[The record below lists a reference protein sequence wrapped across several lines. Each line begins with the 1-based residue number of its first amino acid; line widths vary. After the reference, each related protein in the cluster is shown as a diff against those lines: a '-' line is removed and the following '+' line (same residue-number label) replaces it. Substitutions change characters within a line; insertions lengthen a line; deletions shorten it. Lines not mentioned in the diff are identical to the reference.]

1 MVFDFEQSKALV
13 KAADN
18 YLDGLPEEEESLL
31 ALPAPDAFSD
41 LNQSDI
47 DETKSLGGASQMTK
61 LSDRNFVDI
70 NKSAAGRTRFMLGQR
85 VTDRLSE
92 DQRAKL
98 DEIDKEIDD
107 NLEAIM

>member
-1 MVFDFEQSKALV
+1 MNKEQESDIDSDEYRDMVFDFEQSKAIV

-18 YLDGLPEEEESLL
+18 YLDGLPEEPLL
-31 ALPAPDAFSD
+31 ALPAPDGFSD
-41 LNQSDI
+41 LNQSEFQ

-70 NKSAAGRTRFMLGQR
+70 NKNAAGRTRFMLGQR

-92 DQRAKL
+92 D
-98 DEIDKEIDD
+98 
-107 NLEAIM
+107 